1 MLVNLYLELRMI
13 FENENRVF
21 FEEGRKHI
29 EIAFI
34 INALYSDIWFGNIDG
49 ARARNFFY
57 FGSYRFSDELNHCV
71 SISGPLIID

>member
-13 FENENRVF
+13 FENENWVF
-21 FEEGRKHI
+21 FEEGGKHI

-34 INALYSDIWFGNIDG
+34 INALYSDIWFRDIDG
-49 ARARNFFY
+49 ARARNLFY
-57 FGSYRFSDELNHCV
+57 FGSYSFSDELNHCI